1 MNGTENCKFLTRT
14 LLRFDLLHNLVLDT
28 TSFGINNILGWRVPE
43 THWGECVLKWGLQLH
58 RGSRS
63 VLGPRNK
70 CNLNWKN
77 LRERHQ
83 GPSHPLLSIFTVW
96 PSTEICPNIRELY
109 FDCKQKIFCY
119 QFSPTSCSCN
129 TPTPLSLS
137 HPTRS
142 CIIAHFN
149 YKSLQVSQIPAEYL
163 TLIALHSAESLFLLC
178 KIIILSNYKTA
189 DMGSIFL
196 HKYNRI
202 ICRVSCWMC
211 FSCER

>member
-1 MNGTENCKFLTRT
+1 MSFELKKTQITSSGASQSSQSSHPPINIYCLT
-14 LLRFDLLHNLVLDT
+14 FD
-28 TSFGINNILGWRVPE
+28 W
-43 THWGECVLKWGLQLH
+43 
-58 RGSRS
+58 
-63 VLGPRNK
+63 
-70 CNLNWKN
+70 NLNFAQISVDYILIVNRKYFAISF
-77 LRERHQ
+77 LPHHVAVT
-83 GPSHPLLSIFTVW
+83 HP
-96 PSTEICPNIRELY
+96 P
-109 FDCKQKIFCY
+109 
-119 QFSPTSCSCN
+119 
-129 TPTPLSLS
+129 PTPLSLP

-202 ICRVSCWMC
+202 ICRISCWMC